1 MPKTQSLSQSAREA
15 LARMREQGQ
24 FPPGQLTVDDVLTAL
39 ERLERQTPSQLLLRR
54 ELRRSGLEDLIDG

>member
-24 FPPGQLTVDDVLTAL
+24 FPPRQLTVDDVLTAL
-39 ERLERQTPSQLLLRR
+39 ER
-54 ELRRSGLEDLIDG
+54 